1 MADWIEV
8 RSPHTGRPVRLRE
21 KDVGRTVRDGDGNI
35 FYALEC
41 ADGNGHYGSLT
52 RVGGEEQER
61 NYFEMIEKEEHAKD
75 VADTAT
81 QQQVHDARGQKRK
94 SSPLVKLLL
103 LLIVIGLAV
112 AIYLIASGQV
122 RFGTSKPAEPAPK
135 DDSQSR
141 SPTRRLRL
149 SAAPIR
155 LTARP
160 DLPPSPAHQWP
171 HRPTATC

>member
-61 NYFEMIEKEEHAKD
+61 KYFEMIEKEEHAKN
-75 VADTAT
+75 VADEAT

-103 LLIVIGLAV
+103 VLIVIGLAV
-112 AIYLIASGQV
+112 AIYLVASGQV
-122 RFGTSKPAEPAPK
+122 KLGGPKPADPAPQ
-135 DDSQSR
+135 DDTQSH
-141 SPTRRLRL
+141 SPSSRLRL
-149 SAAPIR
+149 CAAPN
-155 LTARP
+155 A
-160 DLPPSPAHQWP
+160 QQ
-171 HRPTATC
+171 TATLSHPSRCWPATYRF